1 MLNDREILEQ
11 RLSLFELDAWRYLKE
26 DLTKLVTGLEKIYD
40 VENERSLFMRQGQV
54 DILNMLITLEEATK
68 IALDQLD
75 KD

>member
-1 MLNDREILEQ
+1 MNDREILEQ